1 MRENAD
7 QKTSEYVY
15 FLRSVEARV
24 VSLANFSHDF
34 IEKIGKVVPPKSSES
49 ASLGRDMV
57 NNKQLYTSS
66 SLSYYNTLEV
76 HNFGTLPNIY

>member
-15 FLRSVEARV
+15 FLRSVEVRV

-57 NNKQLYTSS
+57 NNKII
-66 SLSYYNTLEV
+66 N
-76 HNFGTLPNIY
+76 NFRPVVVCLITIL